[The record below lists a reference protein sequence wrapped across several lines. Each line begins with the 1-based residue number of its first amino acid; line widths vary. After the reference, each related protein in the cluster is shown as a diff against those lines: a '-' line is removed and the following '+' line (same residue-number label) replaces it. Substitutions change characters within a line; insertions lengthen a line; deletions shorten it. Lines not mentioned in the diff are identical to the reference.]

1 MAQQRGRRRVV
12 ILSVLLLASLTLL
25 AIGGPF
31 RTVASKV
38 ARAVVSPF
46 VSVVHGVTKPIGESI
61 AGIFNYGDV
70 VAQNHAL
77 SAEIGQLKQ
86 QQIADEFDQRQ
97 LRDITALN
105 RLPFIGSLPT
115 VIAQMTAPNLSNFVA
130 TIEINKGTTAGVLTG
145 MPVVGAG
152 GLVGIVTSSTTGG
165 ATVTLLTDASQTVG
179 VSFGPR
185 GYNAT
190 VQGQGPNRGLLADLL
205 VPGTPVHV
213 GEHVFTNGQQ
223 GGLYPPGIPVGT
235 IAGAPSGVGTEQ
247 TVPVNPIANLSNLAY
262 VSVVL
267 WEPGT

>member
-1 MAQQRGRRRVV
+1 MAQQRGRRRLVT
-12 ILSVLLLASLTLL
+12 LSVLLLASLTLL

-31 RTVASKV
+31 RSTASKA

-70 VAQNHAL
+70 VAQNHVL
-77 SAEIGQLKQ
+77 SQELGALKQ

-105 RLPFIGSLPT
+105 RLPFLSSLPT
-115 VIAQMTAPNLSNFVA
+115 VIAQMTAPNLSNFAA
-130 TIEINKGTTAGVLTG
+130 TIEIDKGSAAGVLTG

-179 VSFGPR
+179 VSFGAR

-190 VQGQGPNRGLLADLL
+190 VQGQGPSRGLLADLL

-235 IAGAPSGVGTEQ
+235 IAGAPTGVGTEQ
-247 TVPVNPIANLSNLAY
+247 TVPVDPIANLSNLAY